1 VSRTVYVGDRLN
13 LCVARP
19 PTIESKQALSEPTT
33 IEPLHLTP
41 EITPVEL
48 LEAELKTDEKKE
60 AAAESQSA
68 AKEWTVADKIINRL
82 WYKKPVSDEGDALD
96 ELGHRQGIVI
106 GQVEKKII
114 APDID
119 TVHVNSTDKSS
130 AQLSDTKVSTPQ
142 KPPPAPSWVHD
153 QVYGDKVSVG

>member
-1 VSRTVYVGDRLN
+1 MSRTVHAGDRLYV
-13 LCVARP
+13 CDASP
-19 PTIESKQALSEPTT
+19 PTIESKQALSEAAT

-48 LEAELKTDEKKE
+48 LQAELKTDEKKE

-68 AKEWTVADKIINRL
+68 AKEWTMADKLINRF

-106 GQVEKKII
+106 GQVEKKVI

-119 TVHVNSTDKSS
+119 TVRVDPTNES
-130 AQLSDTKVSTPQ
+130 AVKVPDTEVTIQQ
-142 KPPPAPSWVHD
+142 KPLPAPSWVHD

>member
-1 VSRTVYVGDRLN
+1 M
-13 LCVARP
+13 
-19 PTIESKQALSEPTT
+19 IESKQALSEPTT
-33 IEPLHLTP
+33 IEPLHLP
-41 EITPVEL
+41 SEITPVEL

-60 AAAESQSA
+60 AVAAAAAESQSA
-68 AKEWTVADKIINRL
+68 AKEWTMADKLINRL

-106 GQVEKKII
+106 GQVEKKVI

-119 TVHVNSTDKSS
+119 TVRVDPADES
-130 AQLSDTKVSTPQ
+130 AVKVPDTELTPQ
-142 KPPPAPSWVHD
+142 QKPLPAPSWVHD